1 MQYFY
6 FRHSVL
12 LIHCVVM
19 IAPVVVLT
27 VIGLNRLKIVADYKR
42 ITQQRGSFRV
52 VIMVLVGL
60 LALAGGI
67 ALRSLQ
73 PLTLNTVQGQPFSWQ
88 SEQWTVVNFFAE
100 WCQPCL
106 REIPELNHVYND
118 QQFRVLGVSYDELDN
133 EALSGVVARQNIRF
147 PVVISE
153 AVADLP
159 VSMPIVLPTTYIISP
174 AGEVTMTIRGEVT
187 QEKLQK
193 AIKQAQSELL

>member
-1 MQYFY
+1 
-6 FRHSVL
+6 
-12 LIHCVVM
+12 M

-106 REIPELNHVYND
+106 REIPELNGVYND
-118 QQFRVLGVSYDELDN
+118 QQFRVLGVSFDELDN

-153 AVADLP
+153 AVRDLP

-187 QEKLQK
+187 QQKLYK

>member
-106 REIPELNHVYND
+106 REIPELNQVYNE
-118 QQFRVLGVSYDELDN
+118 QQVRVLGVSFDELDN
-133 EALSGVVARQNIRF
+133 EALSSVVARQNIRF

-187 QEKLQK
+187 EEKLQK
-193 AIKQAQSELL
+193 AINQAQSELL